1 MDKILNEINGFGKY
15 QKILLCLIG
24 SMSSLDAMAIYAT
37 VFIAAK
43 PRLMCKIKDSNSSTE
58 YLSNTCEVWS
68 NVTKAREL
76 NISSPFECEWDT
88 EYYGQTII
96 NEWNLICDRVYLVS
110 LTQVCFLLV
119 SSLFLFALN

>member
-1 MDKILNEINGFGKY
+1 MMDKILNEINGFGKY
-15 QKILLCLIG
+15 QKVLLVLIG
-24 SMSSLDAMAIYAT
+24 LMSSLDAMAIYAT

-43 PRLMCKIKDSNSSTE
+43 PKLMCKIKDSNSTE

-68 NVTKAREL
+68 NLTKAKEL
-76 NISSPFECEWDT
+76 NLTSSYECDWDT

-110 LTQVCFLLV
+110 LTQVISFLLN
-119 SSLFLFALN
+119 LFAFE

>member
-1 MDKILNEINGFGKY
+1 MMDKILNEINGFGKY
-15 QKILLCLIG
+15 QKVLLVLIG
-24 SMSSLDAMAIYAT
+24 LMSSLDAMAIYAT

-43 PRLMCKIKDSNSSTE
+43 PKLMCKIKDSNSTE

-68 NVTKAREL
+68 NLTKAKEL
-76 NISSPFECEWDT
+76 NINSSYECDWDT

-110 LTQVCFLLV
+110 LTQVISFLLN
-119 SSLFLFALN
+119 LFAFE

>member
-1 MDKILNEINGFGKY
+1 MMDKILNEINGFGKY
-15 QKILLCLIG
+15 QKVLLVLIG
-24 SMSSLDAMAIYAT
+24 LMSSLDAMAIYAT

-43 PRLMCKIKDSNSSTE
+43 PKLMCKIKDSNITE

-68 NVTKAREL
+68 NLTKAKEL
-76 NISSPFECEWDT
+76 NISSSYECDWDT

-110 LTQVCFLLV
+110 LTQVISFLLN
-119 SSLFLFALN
+119 LFAFE